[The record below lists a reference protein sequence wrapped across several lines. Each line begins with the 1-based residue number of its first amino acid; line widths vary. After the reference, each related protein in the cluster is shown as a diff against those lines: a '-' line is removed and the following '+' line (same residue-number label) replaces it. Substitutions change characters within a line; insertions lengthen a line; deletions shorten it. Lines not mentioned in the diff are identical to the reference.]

1 MVLEAYRFHRSPPPL
16 SRASRPRRRRR
27 QPTSGAAEAEG
38 DGYQGETD
46 QEGDAVRDDEPHV
59 AGGYPVG
66 DPEQEPGQQ
75 DGEVA
80 EGDLTRGTLAQHTAD
95 LQNRGEA
102 HQHAPGRGGGGE
114 YGDDHGVP
122 SVRRPGLLGSC
133 SPVTW

>member
-59 AGGYPVG
+59 AGGYAVG

-80 EGDLTRGTLAQHTAD
+80 EGDHTRNARAAYGGSA
-95 LQNRGEA
+95 E
-102 HQHAPGRGGGGE
+102 PGRS
-114 YGDDHGVP
+114 P
-122 SVRRPGLLGSC
+122 SARPRQRRRRRVRR
-133 SPVTW
+133 